1 MSAVEKIDRFQKAY
15 YKALEC
21 KWKGGAYSIVRHLQR
36 RTQRGHLPQSSNEMD
51 LIQRGLEILKSPN
64 SIVYEYL
71 PSKDIYFVLYKEW
84 ALFFDENG
92 LWDTVFP
99 PDVPEKYFNSEKG
112 YKLIGKLSELIK

>member
-21 KWKGGAYSIVRHLQR
+21 KWKGGTYSIVRHLQR
-36 RTQRGHLPQSSNEMD
+36 RKQRGHLPQSSNEMD

-92 LWDTVFP
+92 L
-99 PDVPEKYFNSEKG
+99 
-112 YKLIGKLSELIK
+112 